1 MLKTNHES
9 NARLSLE
16 TNLRWLL
23 WRLGLL
29 GRALKS
35 GPKNKNNSRL
45 TKIMSMHKRI
55 DEVVSKITYRDLL
68 AMNCDADVNSI
79 QRNNVDTI
87 QFKPR
92 RLKIEHVPVK

>member
-1 MLKTNHES
+1 
-9 NARLSLE
+9 
-16 TNLRWLL
+16 
-23 WRLGLL
+23 
-29 GRALKS
+29 
-35 GPKNKNNSRL
+35 
-45 TKIMSMHKRI
+45 MHKRI
-55 DEVVSKITYRDLL
+55 DEVVSKITYRDLF